1 MRSTV
6 ALALLLSALGA
17 VGCGTSQV
25 LTDDSTA
32 RIWANGQMIGKG
44 HGEIQQYGMPET
56 TTILVKAEDGRQQT
70 TTVKRKI
77 TGTTVLGA
85 LITYGTC
92 LIFCWSYP
100 DTIWANLPARA
111 ASPFGASGEAGGV
124 DPWLQPPPGWQPR
137 PSAVP
142 AAAGTPAAG
151 TPAAGT
157 PAPAGTNA
165 PAATPRP
172 APSPAPRVPP
182 PNPS

>member
-1 MRSTV
+1 MRFTV
-6 ALALLLSALGA
+6 ALALLFLVLGT

-100 DTIWANLPARA
+100 DTIWAGLPSRS
-111 ASPFGASGEAGGV
+111 ASPFGVPGGAGGA
-124 DPWLQPPPGWQPR
+124 DPWMLPPAGWQPR
-137 PSAVP
+137 PAS
-142 AAAGTPAAG
+142 TPATGA
-151 TPAAGT
+151 PAPATET
-157 PAPAGTNA
+157 PAPAGGSAPDATKTPA
-165 PAATPRP
+165 PAW
-172 APSPAPRVPP
+172 SPASNQQTH
-182 PNPS
+182 NPS